1 MRNAQSRNDR
11 SLLEIAGLAV
21 LIGAIVLICLA
32 TPAYADDPAGAATFK
47 AKCAM
52 CHAADGTGKTPMG
65 AKLNIPSLVSPE
77 VQKKP
82 DAALVE
88 SIAKGKNK
96 MPEFG
101 SKLSADQITQLKDYI
116 REIAKKH

>member
-1 MRNAQSRNDR
+1 MQKLQSCTTR
-11 SLLEIAGLAV
+11 SLITNISKAVTIAAGLI
-21 LIGAIVLICLA
+21 LFFQ
-32 TPAYADDPAGAATFK
+32 PAASADTAAGAATFK

-52 CHAADGTGKTPMG
+52 CHGADGAGKTAMG
-65 AKLNIPSLVSPE
+65 AKFNIPDLTSAE

-82 DAALVE
+82 DNSLVE

-101 SKLSADQITQLKDYI
+101 SKLSAQQITQLKDYI
-116 REIAKKH
+116 REIGKKH